1 MATQT
6 DPHAA
11 TETREPPSQAVFI
24 GWLALV
30 LLVFALAWAATG
42 ILAGA
47 SHGFQ

>member
-6 DPHAA
+6 DPHAP
-11 TETREPPSQAVFI
+11 TESREPPSQGVFI

-30 LLVFALAWAATG
+30 LLIFALAWAATG

-47 SHGFQ
+47 SHSWQ